1 MDRGG
6 LSQLA
11 GEKYISIETYR
22 KSGQPVRTPVW
33 FAESGG
39 ILYVRTS
46 DDTGKY
52 KRIRN
57 DSSVQVAP
65 CDMRGNV
72 KGEWV
77 KAKARIVSDD
87 EKERAYKM
95 LEKKYGLIY
104 KMSSMFLGGRNYVV
118 LAIGAKGD

>member
-1 MDRGG
+1 MDQGG

-46 DDTGKY
+46 DDTGTY

-77 KAKARIVSDD
+77 KAEARIVSDD

-118 LAIGAKGD
+118 LAISAKGD

>member
-1 MDRGG
+1 MDQGG

-22 KSGQPVRTPVW
+22 KSGLPVRTPVW

-65 CDMRGNV
+65 CNMRGNV

-77 KAKARIVSDD
+77 KAEARIVSDD

>member
-1 MDRGG
+1 MDQGG

-65 CDMRGNV
+65 CGMRGKV

-77 KAKARIVSDD
+77 KAEARIVSDD

-104 KMSSMFLGGRNYVV
+104 KMSRIFLGGRNYVV

>member
-1 MDRGG
+1 MDQGG

-65 CDMRGNV
+65 CGMRGNV

-77 KAKARIVSDD
+77 KAEARIVSDD

>member
-65 CDMRGNV
+65 CNMRGNV

>member
-1 MDRGG
+1 MDQGG

-65 CDMRGNV
+65 CGMRGNV

-77 KAKARIVSDD
+77 KAEARIVSDD

-95 LEKKYGLIY
+95 LEKYGLIY
-104 KMSSMFLGGRNYVV
+104 KMSSIFLGGRNYVV

>member
-1 MDRGG
+1 MDQGG

-33 FAESGG
+33 FAKSGG

-65 CDMRGNV
+65 CNMRGNV

-77 KAKARIVSDD
+77 KAEARIVSDD

>member
-1 MDRGG
+1 MDQGG

-65 CDMRGNV
+65 CGMRGKV

-77 KAKARIVSDD
+77 KAEARIVSDD

-104 KMSSMFLGGRNYVV
+104 KMSNIFLGGRNYVV

>member
-1 MDRGG
+1 MDQDG

-77 KAKARIVSDD
+77 KAEARIVSDD

-118 LAIGAKGD
+118 LAISAKGD

>member
-1 MDRGG
+1 MDQGG

-104 KMSSMFLGGRNYVV
+104 KMSSVFLGGRNYVV

>member
-1 MDRGG
+1 MDQGG

-77 KAKARIVSDD
+77 KAEARIVSDD

-104 KMSSMFLGGRNYVV
+104 KMSSIFLGGRNYVV